1 MNPSAPNRSACYLK
15 RVTTA
20 CSLEETTQVNHKS
33 ENNWKMQVLATKINT
48 ERAATHTCHQ

>member
-48 ERAATHTCHQ
+48 ERAAIHTCHQ

>member
-1 MNPSAPNRSACYLK
+1 MNPSAQNRSACYLK

-48 ERAATHTCHQ
+48 ERAATHTCH